1 MNKFNITIE
10 NIQHIKKLE
19 LELDLAKFGI
29 YVIIGKN
36 GVGKTTLFKAID
48 NLITSTTFITTSH
61 PYIYQKDSQITYS
74 INDGTFNYCFKYD
87 DKIKTLDY
95 HGTIDENIIKNI
107 YVELPIPFGK
117 RFRQFKS
124 LSNIDKQMRLS
135 IISKNFIK
143 PDKLIKIL
151 NYIYNT
157 KRFDNLKEI
166 VIGKEYFYAIVEDNK
181 PYIREDYLSSSE
193 YFVITIYKLIM
204 KECKLL
210 AIDEIDISLDSS
222 AQVRFTKIIR
232 DLALEYKVKIFFSTH
247 SLALIKTLESD
258 ELFYMNSN
266 DGVISFEKTTHSEMQ
281 WRLYGL
287 QDYQKDFEKL
297 KKMVD
302 EESKPII
309 ITEGPTDWKH
319 LKKALERFK
328 KNELYLDLD
337 LKFLEYDNT
346 IEMGDACLKSMLEGY
361 KKASQNKKVIFIF
374 DRDNTEI
381 LNKYGKSE
389 FNNHGNNV
397 YSFCIPKID
406 SNLDSI
412 SIEFFYNERDL
423 KKEDLKK
430 RRLFLSTEFYT
441 SSGNSKCGNFQI
453 KDRNKV
459 KKLTIIDSYVYKR
472 EDIEWKD
479 SVALSKNSFADN
491 IMNEVENFKDFD
503 LKHFK
508 LIFKIIK
515 KVIDN

>member
-48 NLITSTTFITTSH
+48 NLITSTTFATTSH
-61 PYIYQKDSQITYS
+61 PYIYQKDSQIRYS

-87 DKIKTLDY
+87 DKIKTLDH

-135 IISKNFIK
+135 IISKNFTK

-287 QDYQKDFEKL
+287 QDYQKDFEEL

-309 ITEGPTDWKH
+309 ITEGQTDWKH

-328 KNELYLDLD
+328 IDKLYLDLD
-337 LKFLEYDNT
+337 FKFLEYEEK
-346 IEMGDACLKSMLEGY
+346 IEMGDSSLNNMIEGY
-361 KKASQNKKVIFIF
+361 KKTYQNKKIIFIF
-374 DRDNTEI
+374 DRDNSDI
-381 LNKYGKSE
+381 LKKYGKSS

-406 SNLDSI
+406 ETLDLI
-412 SIEFFYNERDL
+412 SIEFFYNNKDL
-423 KKEDLKK
+423 IKQDNQG
-430 RRLFLSTEFYT
+430 RRLFLGTEFYEK
-441 SSGNSKCGNFQI
+441 SGISKCGNFLIQE
-453 KDRNKV
+453 KKKAN
-459 KKLTIIDSYVYKR
+459 KLTIIDSYVYKNDDKQW
-472 EDIEWKD
+472 EN
-479 SVALSKNSFADN
+479 SVALSKNNFAKN
-491 IMNEVENFKDFD
+491 IVDEIENFKDFN
-503 LKHFK
+503 LENFK
-508 LIFKIIK
+508 LIFNVIK
-515 KVIDN
+515 EIIDN